1 MRGAASP
8 GARAPSA
15 SVQDGLAD
23 ERAKAERLARIIVSD
38 VILYNQEKFAAAA
51 ARGTA
56 AKELAGE
63 LGEARQHFNSRV
75 APAVREKRDFLVEEI
90 ERRAAALR
98 GGS

>member
-38 VILYNQEKFAAAA
+38 VILYNQEKFARAVAAGRVVEMLDPDLEEGRA
-51 ARGTA
+51 LFRQRIDARVREERDHLA
-56 AKELAGE
+56 EELV
-63 LGEARQHFNSRV
+63 RV
-75 APAVREKRDFLVEEI
+75 ART
-90 ERRAAALR
+90 R
-98 GGS
+98 GMR